1 MSDNEDNDNEKPKGK
16 SRTLPIIDKMEEMM
30 PLIDA
35 IDNFDMDC
43 QEPWEISPT
52 VKYLDKIVNEIRAYI
67 KTEFKRELSIK
78 STRALPKWI
87 TKNQSIMNAI
97 SKTRFD
103 DVWLYIQKH
112 TMPLQRSRVLAKEKR
127 LGQHK
132 EKREYVLFI
141 PDKIDMKNS
150 LNLSESSIQ
159 KYMKAFCDSGILK
172 KLGKFGSRSKHIYV
186 FGFWSAYGEEGEK
199 RGTKRNYFLKNT
211 KEVRESLK
219 KFRVKS

>member
-1 MSDNEDNDNEKPKGK
+1 MSDNDNEKPKGK
-16 SRTLPIIDKMEEMM
+16 SRTLPIINKMEEMM

-35 IDNFDMDC
+35 IDNFDMDYE
-43 QEPWEISPT
+43 EPWEISPT
-52 VKYLDKIVNEIRAYI
+52 VKNLDKIVNEIRAYI
-67 KTEFKRELSIK
+67 KTEFKRELSLK
-78 STRALPKWI
+78 STRTLPKWI

-97 SKTRFD
+97 DKTRFE

-112 TMPLQRSRVLAKEKR
+112 TMSFQRSRVLAKEKR
-127 LGQHK
+127 LGKHK

-141 PDKIDMKNS
+141 PDKIDMENS

-159 KYMKAFCDSGILK
+159 KYMKVFCDSGILK
-172 KLGKFGSRSKHIYV
+172 KLGKFSSRGKNIYAV
-186 FGFWSAYGEEGEK
+186 GFWSAYGEEGEK